1 MKFAHFSHVWGKR
14 GMTPAQ
20 RYEQLWRELE
30 LCDELGFDYCFAV
43 EHHFNPDESWM
54 SSGNLYSVGV
64 AQRTKHIRMGA
75 MGHVV
80 PIHQPMRLVE
90 EIAVADQ
97 MSHGRVEIGLVPGV
111 SARPFPQFDGDFAT
125 RRERV
130 YEFVSLLRTAYA
142 SDDGFSFEGRF
153 YRTDEVQLSV
163 LPAQRPHP
171 PVWLETRD
179 PPTLE
184 FCAREG
190 LNTGYFITYPRA
202 DAKVRY
208 TKFLADWRRAEWKT
222 TPRIGYSTVV
232 YVDETDAKARDQAM
246 AHAGKAYQGFFAH
259 AKNEAELRQEQEEA
273 AKRHERAGDFEGG
286 VIMRNILNPEYLLE
300 RDLILVGSPD
310 TVTAKLKT
318 FSEGGLFNT
327 FMGEFNFGQ
336 LAEVDLMRS
345 IRLFGE
351 HVIPAL
357 KGFEP
362 F

>member
-43 EHHFNPDESWM
+43 EHHFNPNESWM

-64 AQRTKHIRMGA
+64 AQRTKRIRMGA

-97 MSHGRVEIGLVPGV
+97 MSGGRVEVGLVPGV
-111 SARPFPQFDGDFAT
+111 NARPFPQFGGDFAT
-125 RRERV
+125 RREQV

-142 SDDGFSFEGRF
+142 SDDGFSFDGQF
-153 YRTDEVQLSV
+153 YRTDEVELSV

-171 PVWLETRD
+171 PLWLETRD
-179 PPTLE
+179 PPTLA

-190 LNTGYFITYPRA
+190 INTGYFITYPRA

-208 TKFLADWRRAEWKT
+208 TKFLADWRKAGWTT

-232 YVDETDAKARDQAM
+232 YVDETDGKARDQAM
-246 AHAGKAYQGFFAH
+246 AHASKAYHGFFGR
-259 AKNEAELRQEQEEA
+259 AKNEAELKEAQEEGA
-273 AKRHERAGDFEGG
+273 RRHEAAGDFEGG

-300 RDLILVGSPD
+300 RDLVLVGSPD
-310 TVTAKLKT
+310 TVASKLKS
-318 FSEGGLFNT
+318 FAAAGHFNT

-336 LAEVDLMRS
+336 LAEPDLMRS

-357 KGFEP
+357 RSFEP